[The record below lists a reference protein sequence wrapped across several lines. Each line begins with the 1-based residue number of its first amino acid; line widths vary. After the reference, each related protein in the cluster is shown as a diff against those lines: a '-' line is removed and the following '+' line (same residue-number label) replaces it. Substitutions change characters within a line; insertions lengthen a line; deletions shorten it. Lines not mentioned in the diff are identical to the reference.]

1 MNGHWSESDNVVR
14 RYQEIDST
22 LEVQRP
28 IAFLVAT
35 NRMFN
40 LDAFCETL
48 LESLRGSRVLV
59 PGKEGLLHLYLA
71 SEKSVPTLLPQRFQE
86 ILTYTPLPFDE
97 KGSNNIGATRKRQIE
112 LAELACSQL
121 EYPILVVLDD
131 DLTFEVL
138 TVTDG
143 QPVNTYP
150 FSYVHE
156 VYLFAQNHPCDVAL
170 GGVTG
175 APPLPATSCMRTFL
189 QDFLGTQST
198 SKKTEERWS
207 DTDYYYDLSEKR
219 TCWQTWPTLSSN
231 ADTSSVQHALNQMF
245 HTGPSNRPLVYIPN
259 EKTPQSRIVRGGNT
273 VVFNPDFLLKIN
285 HPDLPRRGD
294 TLWAI
299 LASENGA
306 KILDFPYPLH
316 HIRSDDV
323 NIASMKQ
330 LGYGIGRVF
339 SKSLKKRM
347 SDDLIGAAM
356 QRAMVNGGDLSRIY
370 LGRLEHQLHLVGDCL
385 DLLERAEK
393 FIDDGSENQGFWG
406 MSLNER
412 ISFCDKA
419 RSILDSIKLHLNEKI
434 NLVKMTSEM
443 STLKIKAMRYDAR
456 QAMGD
461 GQ

>member
-1 MNGHWSESDNVVR
+1 MNEHWSESDDTVR

-48 LESLRGSRVLV
+48 LESLRGSHLL
-59 PGKEGLLHLYLA
+59 EQSYQECSLHLFLA
-71 SEKSVPTLLPQRFQE
+71 SNNSPSTPLPRRFRN
-86 ILTYTPLPFDE
+86 LMTYTPLLFQE
-97 KGSNNIGATRKRQIE
+97 EGTNNIGATRKRQVE
-112 LAELACSQL
+112 LAELACSLL
-121 EYPILVVLDD
+121 ENPILVVLDD
-131 DLTFEVL
+131 DLSFETL
-138 TVTDG
+138 TVTEG
-143 QPVNTYP
+143 QPVKTYP

-198 SKKTEERWS
+198 SKDTENRWN
-207 DTDYYYDLSEKR
+207 DIDYYYDLSEKR

-245 HTGPSNRPLVYIPN
+245 HTGPSNRPLVYIAN
-259 EKTPQSRIVRGGNT
+259 EKTPEPRIVRGGNT
-273 VVFNPDFLLKIN
+273 VVFNPEFLLKIN

-294 TLWAI
+294 SLWAI
-299 LASENGA
+299 LASEQGA
-306 KILDFPYPLH
+306 SILDFPYPLH
-316 HIRSDDV
+316 HTRNADV
-323 NIASMKQ
+323 NITSLNKSF
-330 LGYGIGRVF
+330 V
-339 SKSLKKRM
+339 KSLKKRM
-347 SDDLIGAAM
+347 IDDLIGAAM
-356 QRAMVNGGDLSRIY
+356 QRAMLNDGNVLQIFLR
-370 LGRLEHQLHLVGDCL
+370 RLKHQLQLIEECVE
-385 DLLERAEK
+385 LLERAEK
-393 FIDDGSENQGFWG
+393 FIDDGSENLGFWA
-406 MSLNER
+406 MSLKER
-412 ISFCDKA
+412 TTFCKEA
-419 RSILDSIKLHLNEKI
+419 RKIFNSLKHHLKEEIRKGE
-434 NLVKMTSEM
+434 MTSEI

-456 QAMGD
+456 KAMEE